1 LTKRLLIGIVVICLL
16 PTLGCVVN
24 RTQLEKLQRADQIE
38 FEVMKELGMFRGK
51 IKKQLRITC
60 GAFYDKTGQ
69 HKDLDRT
76 RYSKAVTQGAEEILY
91 HMLYKAL
98 GPRRV
103 LERQNQPFVQL
114 LDEYKLSYVGTE
126 KKGRHTGLIKHGGPK
141 TFLVG
146 ANYMVTGAVV
156 YYNEDR
162 YSGGGGVNVDGLGGH
177 FRKTYSRVGIEMR
190 LVDMN
195 TSEIV
200 WSTMVESWVSAT
212 EVGVDMFRFVTI
224 LGEEYL
230 VSAEAGAAQYLPTDF
245 ALQICMAS
253 AVVDM
258 IKENKEIFITEDGAP
273 QEQPAKGKTDQKK
286 KAQKP
291 APREE
296 QGKRLP
302 WLKPPG
308 AVKGW

>member
-1 LTKRLLIGIVVICLL
+1 
-16 PTLGCVVN
+16 
-24 RTQLEKLQRADQIE
+24 
-38 FEVMKELGMFRGK
+38 MKELGMFRGRIRK
-51 IKKQLRITC
+51 DLRITC

-103 LERQNQPFVQL
+103 VERQNQALGQL
-114 LDEYKLSYVGTE
+114 LDEYKLSYVGTGE
-126 KKGRHTGLIKHGGPK
+126 KGRHTGLIKHGGPQG
-141 TFLVG
+141 FLVG
-146 ANYMVTGAVV
+146 AKYMVTGAVV

-177 FRKTYSRVGIEMR
+177 FRKAYSRVGIELR

-195 TSEIV
+195 TSEIW

-212 EVGVDMFRFVTI
+212 EVGVDMFRFVTAW
-224 LGEEYL
+224 GDEYL

-258 IKENKEIFITEDGAP
+258 IQENKPVFIAKEGPPQKQPGKRTDGKKQEKKP
-273 QEQPAKGKTDQKK
+273 QKADEKREAEQPAHGEK
-286 KAQKP
+286 
-291 APREE
+291 
-296 QGKRLP
+296 QGNRPP

-308 AVKGW
+308 AVQGW